1 MRHNF
6 WLINLFSFINT
17 KNRLF
22 TLVEKFFNRLNS
34 RFLNNDIKKL
44 NYWLLS
50 YSTDLNNLLISWDKE
65 LFEETVIISKK
76 IKEEANIIL
85 SDIELS
91 LGGGGAYPLLY
102 FLTRKLKPN
111 NILETGVA
119 VGYSSYAFL
128 LGIEKNDL
136 GTLYSS
142 DFPYFRIKDPEK
154 YIGIL
159 VPQNLKFNWNL
170 FLEGDR
176 INFDKIK
183 EFDIKKFDLIHY
195 DSDKTYKGRDLLLSE
210 FNNYIAK
217 DTIIIFDDIQDNYHF
232 YDLVINK
239 KVKDW
244 RIFSFEN
251 KYLGVIGLKY

>member
-1 MRHNF
+1 
-6 WLINLFSFINT
+6 
-17 KNRLF
+17 
-22 TLVEKFFNRLNS
+22 VEKFSNRLNI
-34 RFLNNDIKKL
+34 RILINNKKKL

-50 YSTDLNNLLISWDKE
+50 NSTDLNDLLISWDKE
-65 LFEETVIISKK
+65 LFEETLIVSKK

-85 SDIELS
+85 SDIDLS

-102 FLTRKLKPN
+102 FITRKLKPN

-128 LGIEKNDL
+128 LGIEKN
-136 GTLYSS
+136 GIGKLYSS

-159 VPQNLKFNWNL
+159 VPKKLKLHWNL

-176 INFDKIK
+176 INFGKIK
-183 EFDIKKFDLIHY
+183 KFDIEKFDLIHY

-210 FNNYIAK
+210 FNNYLTK
-217 DTIIIFDDIQDNYHF
+217 NTIIIFDDIQDNYHF

-251 KYLGVIGLKY
+251 KYLGVIGL

>member
-1 MRHNF
+1 MGNNF
-6 WLINLFSFINT
+6 WIINLISFINT
-17 KNRLF
+17 KNRLL
-22 TLVEKFFNRLNS
+22 TLVEKIFNKFNARSLNI
-34 RFLNNDIKKL
+34 NKKKL
-44 NYWLLS
+44 KNWLLAN
-50 YSTDLNNLLISWDKE
+50 STDLNDLLISWDKE
-65 LFEETVIISKK
+65 LFGETVIISKK
-76 IKEEANIIL
+76 IKKEANIIL
-85 SDIELS
+85 SNIDLS

-128 LGIEKNDL
+128 LGIEKNGM

-142 DFPYFRIKDPEK
+142 DFPYFRIKHPEK

-159 VPQNLKFNWNL
+159 VPKKLKSNWNL
-170 FLEGDR
+170 FLDGDR
-176 INFDKIK
+176 INFGKIK
-183 EFDIKKFDLIHY
+183 KFDIEKFDLIHY

-210 FNNYIAK
+210 FNNYLTK

-244 RIFSFEN
+244 GVFSFEN

>member
-1 MRHNF
+1 MRINF
-6 WLINLFSFINT
+6 WIINLVSFINT
-17 KNRLF
+17 KGRLF
-22 TLVEKFFNRLNS
+22 TLVEKFSNRLNI
-34 RFLNNDIKKL
+34 RILTNNKKKL

-50 YSTDLNNLLISWDKE
+50 NSTDLNDLLISWDKE
-65 LFEETVIISKK
+65 LFEETVIVSKK

-85 SDIELS
+85 SDIDLS

-102 FLTRKLKPN
+102 FITRKLKPK

-128 LGIEKNDL
+128 LGIEKN
-136 GTLYSS
+136 GIGKLYSS

-159 VPQNLKFNWNL
+159 VPKKLKLNWNL

-176 INFDKIK
+176 INFGK
-183 EFDIKKFDLIHY
+183 IKKFDIEKLDLIHY

-210 FNNYIAK
+210 FNNYLTK
-217 DTIIIFDDIQDNYHF
+217 NTIIIFDDIQDNYHF

-244 RIFSFEN
+244 RVFSFEN
-251 KYLGVIGLKY
+251 KYLGVIGL